1 MANIEVNKQL
11 TRCPWCGE
19 AEDYMAYHDQI
30 WGVPE
35 YNSKQLFAKLVL
47 DGQQAGLSWITI
59 LRKQD
64 NYNAAFFNLDPE
76 RLAAVRGVEREQHI
90 ATQLT
95 NAGIIRN
102 KVKVTSVF
110 KNADAYLQLKI
121 KGIDFSELLWSY
133 VGGSPI
139 QNNWQSMAEVPTE
152 TEESRALSRDLKKAG
167 FNFVGPTIVYAFMQ
181 AVGMVNDH
189 LVHCYRHK
197 QLK

>member
-76 RLAAVRGVEREQHI
+76 RLAAVQGVEREQHI

-102 KVKVTSVF
+102 KLKVNSVF
-110 KNADAYLQLKI
+110 KNADAYMKLKSE
-121 KGIDFSELLWSY
+121 GINFSELIWSY
-133 VGGSPI
+133 VGGEPI
-139 QNNWQSMAEVPTE
+139 HNNWHSMSEVPTE
-152 TEESRALSRDLKKAG
+152 TEASRALSRYLKKAG

-189 LVHCYRHK
+189 LVDCFRHK
-197 QLK
+197 LPK